1 MISYFQH
8 SLNFRKT
15 WLFQLNLIYQSTLF
29 FQKSYLQMF
38 YLNLFPLWQILATQR
53 IYFFLLFFNIMWEKI
68 FLFFKDT
75 FLVALMF
82 LIIKITKT
90 FSFKKPFYMSL
101 HHYIF
106 CVFPISYC
114 VLSRCCTI
122 LIEMVNKYIV

>member
-8 SLNFRKT
+8 LLNFKITSQHFFFFFAKLLFAKLARKCSN
-15 WLFQLNLIYQSTLF
+15 LNF
-29 FQKSYLQMF
+29 
-38 YLNLFPLWQILATQR
+38 FPLRQILATQR

-82 LIIKITKT
+82 LIIKINKT
-90 FSFKKPFYMSL
+90 FLFKKPFYMSL

-122 LIEMVNKYIV
+122 LIKMVNKYIV